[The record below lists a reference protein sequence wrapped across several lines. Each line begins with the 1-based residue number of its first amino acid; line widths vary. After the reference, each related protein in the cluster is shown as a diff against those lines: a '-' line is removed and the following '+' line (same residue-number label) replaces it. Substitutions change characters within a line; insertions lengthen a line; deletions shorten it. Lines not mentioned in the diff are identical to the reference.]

1 MHRWKERQALREKR
15 GKCRR
20 PVPPVCCQKSAWEEE
35 NAVRQKKGFFFR
47 FYPEQPGLRGAF
59 SKTCP
64 ERKTFFFL
72 LRKEMEENFLYKNFI
87 RPAGTY

>member
-1 MHRWKERQALREKR
+1 MPAERKQALREKQ

-20 PVPPVCCQKSAWEEE
+20 PVLPVCCQKSAWEEE

-59 SKTCP
+59 SKNVP
-64 ERKTFFFL
+64 GGKGVFL
-72 LRKEMEENFLYKNFI
+72 PAAKGNEGNFLI
-87 RPAGTY
+87 